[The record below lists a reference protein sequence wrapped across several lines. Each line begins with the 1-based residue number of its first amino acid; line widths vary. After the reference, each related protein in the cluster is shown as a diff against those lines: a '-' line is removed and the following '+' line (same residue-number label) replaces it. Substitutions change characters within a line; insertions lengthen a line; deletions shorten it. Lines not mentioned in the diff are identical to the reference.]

1 MQKLNPLIY
10 LLALGHFATDWA
22 QGAIPALLPYFITT
36 CHLNYQ
42 EAGSL
47 IFANILLAS
56 ITQPIF
62 GYFSDKVS
70 KPWFVPAGPIL
81 CGVTLAGI
89 AFTTNYWVIF
99 FCSMLCGL
107 GSSVFHPEAALMVN
121 KISGQFKGQA
131 LGTFSVGGNA
141 GFAVGP
147 LLAGLCAYKFDIH
160 GLVIFG
166 IINVLAAGVLY
177 YYMPTILA
185 QAKAVAIEEKKAAP
199 EGLHNDWP
207 AFSKLSLLIMVRS
220 VAFKLCNTFIPIYW
234 IDVLHSSAANGSLAL
249 TILYTLGAFFTY
261 LGGLMSDK
269 WGSIKTMR
277 LAFLIMIPAMF
288 FLTHSTNEWVAMLLL
303 VPAGF
308 AVFTV
313 YSPIVYLGQTYLAKN
328 VGFASG
334 VTMGLGTTVGGLM
347 APFVGHL
354 ADNLGIG
361 AALNVLW
368 LSGVVAAIFS
378 FIVPEPK
385 K

>member
-1 MQKLNPLIY
+1 
-10 LLALGHFATDWA
+10 
-22 QGAIPALLPYFITT
+22 
-36 CHLNYQ
+36 
-42 EAGSL
+42 
-47 IFANILLAS
+47 
-56 ITQPIF
+56 
-62 GYFSDKVS
+62 
-70 KPWFVPAGPIL
+70 
-81 CGVTLAGI
+81 
-89 AFTTNYWVIF
+89 
-99 FCSMLCGL
+99 
-107 GSSVFHPEAALMVN
+107 
-121 KISGQFKGQA
+121 
-131 LGTFSVGGNA
+131 
-141 GFAVGP
+141 
-147 LLAGLCAYKFDIH
+147 
-160 GLVIFG
+160 
-166 IINVLAAGVLY
+166 
-177 YYMPTILA
+177 
-185 QAKAVAIEEKKAAP
+185 
-199 EGLHNDWP
+199 
-207 AFSKLSLLIMVRS
+207 
-220 VAFKLCNTFIPIYW
+220 
-234 IDVLHSSAANGSLAL
+234 
-249 TILYTLGAFFTY
+249 
-261 LGGLMSDK
+261 MSDK